1 MIKCFPKNTIK
12 CFDFVAKEKTDIFI
26 NEYFYKNKKVLSVK
40 NIEDVF
46 KNSDLIIIHNNN
58 QKIYKLNFNNL
69 LKLSKKNLLIYDF
82 WEMFEKN
89 FFSKFNRNIIYKSLG
104 GHSG

>member
-1 MIKCFPKNTIK
+1 MLSKNTIK

-69 LKLSKKNLLIYDF
+69 LKLSKK
-82 WEMFEKN
+82 
-89 FFSKFNRNIIYKSLG
+89 KFIDI
-104 GHSG
+104 